1 MLKKLTIHITDC
13 NTWVGV
19 VTWAVGIPI
28 TGPRLLGDVFGILTA
43 LTVTHGLEFIIL
55 LTVRVE
61 QVNFNISTYKHEFMM
76 KFGEILRKKQ
86 LVLMYINRYK

>member
-43 LTVTHGLEFIIL
+43 LTVIHGLEL
-55 LTVRVE
+55 
-61 QVNFNISTYKHEFMM
+61 
-76 KFGEILRKKQ
+76 
-86 LVLMYINRYK
+86 